1 MDRLKARTGNILDE
15 LEKASLKL
23 NLEDKKQQLNN
34 LESEVSNPEIWL
46 NPSVAQEKI
55 KKLVKFEKLSNLKF
69 LAQNLEKTE
78 GKKDE

>member
-1 MDRLKARTGNILDE
+1 MLKQTKKFFCKTVKLEKLYNKYEENFETYVNSLRLKA
-15 LEKASLKL
+15 
-23 NLEDKKQQLNN
+23 
-34 LESEVSNPEIWL
+34 ESK
-46 NPSVAQEKI
+46 EKI

>member
-1 MDRLKARTGNILDE
+1 MDKLKARTSNILDE

-55 KKLVKFEKLSNLKF
+55 KKLGKSNLNRSP
-69 LAQNLEKTE
+69 QC
-78 GKKDE
+78 D

>member
-1 MDRLKARTGNILDE
+1 MDKLKARTGNILDE

-46 NPSVAQEKI
+46 NPSVAQEKTCQS
-55 KKLVKFEKLSNLKF
+55 KEGNSSLGCFENAGRGYF
-69 LAQNLEKTE
+69 
-78 GKKDE
+78 